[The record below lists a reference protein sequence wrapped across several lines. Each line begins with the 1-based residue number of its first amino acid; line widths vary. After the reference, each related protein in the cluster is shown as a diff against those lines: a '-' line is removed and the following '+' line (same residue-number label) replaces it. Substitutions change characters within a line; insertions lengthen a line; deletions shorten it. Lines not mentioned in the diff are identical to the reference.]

1 MLDLNMDP
9 YILLGIINMDL
20 RDYYDS
26 LEELEEGQNIDI
38 DVLKDKLDQIGYHYD
53 QKTNQFKPI

>member
-26 LEELEEGQNIDI
+26 LEDLEEGQNIDI